1 MLENIYPEAEIS
13 GQIDSDFSFILAEK
27 KNNFAFDL
35 SAQNIDIYGIKA
47 DSIKC
52 IASQEDSLLNISK
65 LYIKNDKN
73 ENLQCSG
80 AIGYNI
86 LNNESFPD
94 SNCVEIDYKG
104 DLLKMLADRIDYFEQ
119 GSSKTSLNLKLNM
132 GQTGLSV
139 CKGNFAL
146 TRGSLELKDQLEKVD
161 KIDVKFEINE
171 NLMQVRSFRL
181 STGDGRLYI
190 TNKIDHDDNDFI
202 LGMINLGKFYLHTN
216 DQGLIVHI
224 PEYTPKSSVAQF
236 VIKGRDSNDL
246 LVSGPFDNIQII
258 GDIYASNGK
267 LIYPPKT
274 DNLLNLFGII
284 TESKEEK
291 KTEYYYPFTMDL
303 MLIVGDN
310 INYVTYP
317 TNLLVNKDGYLNLK
331 CENGRM
337 FPAEAHFISEEGEI
351 DFVGSRLAAD
361 YIQVMLSDLRNEV
374 NIRGTFYK
382 KAADGTLI
390 TLDVFTEKTKDGRVD
405 LQFRLN
411 SDDPQDE
418 MLDIISKL
426 RYNRSMDEISES
438 QKNSLL
444 QDEIIQ
450 LAGMEI
456 GTFLFNPLIYPLE
469 NRIRQWLDLDY
480 FQIQTEIIQNFFNKY
495 NSNQNSNELLIE
507 ENSSEYDQVDKDYY
521 MFLNNLTIRMG
532 KYISNDLFL
541 DYQAQFQKPEDL
553 AVGSDMGIYHYFAL
567 RYDLPYKF
575 KISYKYN
582 LLPFKEDDSHEILLE
597 RSFKFW

>member
-1 MLENIYPEAEIS
+1 
-13 GQIDSDFSFILAEK
+13 
-27 KNNFAFDL
+27 
-35 SAQNIDIYGIKA
+35 
-47 DSIKC
+47 
-52 IASQEDSLLNISK
+52 
-65 LYIKNDKN
+65 
-73 ENLQCSG
+73 
-80 AIGYNI
+80 
-86 LNNESFPD
+86 
-94 SNCVEIDYKG
+94 
-104 DLLKMLADRIDYFEQ
+104 
-119 GSSKTSLNLKLNM
+119 
-132 GQTGLSV
+132 
-139 CKGNFAL
+139 
-146 TRGSLELKDQLEKVD
+146 
-161 KIDVKFEINE
+161 
-171 NLMQVRSFRL
+171 
-181 STGDGRLYI
+181 
-190 TNKIDHDDNDFI
+190 
-202 LGMINLGKFYLHTN
+202 
-216 DQGLIVHI
+216 
-224 PEYTPKSSVAQF
+224 
-236 VIKGRDSNDL
+236 
-246 LVSGPFDNIQII
+246 
-258 GDIYASNGK
+258 
-267 LIYPPKT
+267 
-274 DNLLNLFGII
+274 
-284 TESKEEK
+284 
-291 KTEYYYPFTMDL
+291 
-303 MLIVGDN
+303 
-310 INYVTYP
+310 
-317 TNLLVNKDGYLNLK
+317 
-331 CENGRM
+331 
-337 FPAEAHFISEEGEI
+337 
-351 DFVGSRLAAD
+351 
-361 YIQVMLSDLRNEV
+361 MLSDLRNEV